1 MNSCARRMA
10 WRAYSSAK
18 RDTEAPFVA
27 NWQQTLVFAVILSGG
42 SIVMTCIAVEIDVDF
57 AGPIVAYG
65 SRRPK
70 NDIGFLLNRLFG
82 AALMARPL
90 GEKSRRRN
98 RRGAAL
104 TELAICLPILS
115 IVTLGSI
122 EAANGIYVRQKLVSV
137 SYDLARGAAAHGDT
151 SKTFGAKA
159 TALFKTYGIKG
170 GTYSLSPSNLATA
183 KPGDRITITVSAPM
197 SRNSI
202 GLTRLYGKIRSSA
215 SLTMTK
221 G

>member
-1 MNSCARRMA
+1 MARH
-10 WRAYSSAK
+10 
-18 RDTEAPFVA
+18 
-27 NWQQTLVFAVILSGG
+27 LSGKLKW
-42 SIVMTCIAVEIDVDF
+42 
-57 AGPIVAYG
+57 
-65 SRRPK
+65 RK
-70 NDIGFLLNRLFG
+70 
-82 AALMARPL
+82 
-90 GEKSRRRN
+90 

-137 SYDLARGAAAHGDT
+137 SYDLARSATAHGDG
-151 SKTFGAKA
+151 GATIPTKA
-159 TALFKTYGIKG
+159 AALFKTYGIKG
-170 GTYSLSPSNLATA
+170 GTYSISPSNLATV
-183 KPGDRITITVSAPM
+183 KPGEPIRITVSAPM

-202 GLTRLYGKIRSSA
+202 GLTRLYGKIRTTT